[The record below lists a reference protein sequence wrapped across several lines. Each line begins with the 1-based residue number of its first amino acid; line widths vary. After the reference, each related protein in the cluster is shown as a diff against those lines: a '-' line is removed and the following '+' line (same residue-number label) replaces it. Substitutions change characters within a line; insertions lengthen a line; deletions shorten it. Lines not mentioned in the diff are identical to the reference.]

1 MKKMRM
7 IWWWWWCWWWWWRWW
22 ICPGCCSSPHTK
34 RCCLATGIIGAF
46 ILLVGLVLMVAGRW
60 CPFHYHLFVF
70 CLCICICFSCWTR
83 PDDVLFTS
91 ILYQL
96 VELSERHFRSFK
108 FIDVSTKYCRGLLEG
123 MILKSMA
130 LKEGSGR
137 FKTNKK
143 SSKPKYWL
151 PVYKLIELVIDAYY
165 YNPGQPHGSHLNS
178 WTSRLI

>member
-1 MKKMRM
+1 MLGQETLRFGDDDGDADDDDDDDGYVQAAAPPPTQSAAASQPASSEPSSFSLDWFS
-7 IWWWWWCWWWWWRWW
+7 WW
-22 ICPGCCSSPHTK
+22 PAGDV
-34 RCCLATGIIGAF
+34 LFIIIF
-46 ILLVGLVLMVAGRW
+46 
-60 CPFHYHLFVF
+60 FVF
-70 CLCICICFSCWTR
+70 CLSICICFSCWTR

-108 FIDVSTKYCRGLLEG
+108 FINVSTKYCRGLLEG

-143 SSKPKYWL
+143 LPKYCFT
-151 PVYKLIELVIDAYY
+151 YNKLIELVKNTYHN
-165 YNPGQPHGSHLNS
+165 NPGQPHGSHLNS
-178 WTSRLI
+178 